1 MSRWHSRQ
9 RGRALPTRVGWL
21 GNSEPRFSFCY
32 LAWPSEFRSVLPHHH
47 RSSPSGPSGS
57 RLIVFAVYDGM
68 RLLDLTGPLDALSF
82 PNEMHQT
89 GGPAPYVLR
98 VVSERG
104 GLVSS
109 SCGLAVATEPLS
121 AVDDS
126 TIDTLIVAGGA
137 AAFRPTSNQA
147 AVDAWIQSHA
157 ALVGWISRRA
167 AQVRRICSVCT
178 GAFLLAAAVQLK
190 GRSIATHWSSIQ
202 LLSTCFP
209 DVIVKP
215 DRLFVNDGPI
225 WTSGGVTAG
234 IDLALAL
241 VEDDLGS
248 EFALQVARVMVV
260 FANRPGGQSQ
270 FTVPLAAPLH
280 RGHFAE
286 LHAWL
291 RKNLAKDLRVEDLAA
306 RVSMSRRTFMRA
318 YVAATG
324 RTPGKTIEAMRLD
337 AARMALEATNKP
349 VKQVARETGF
359 GDEERM
365 RRVFQRQLGVSPA
378 DYRAR
383 FSLRA
388 RVRTST
394 RTKKFE
400 ARVS

>member
-1 MSRWHSRQ
+1 VELWSTLVLSFSRP
-9 RGRALPTRVGWL
+9 A
-21 GNSEPRFSFCY
+21 
-32 LAWPSEFRSVLPHHH
+32 SEFRSVPPSDK
-47 RSSPSGPSGS
+47 RSAPSSAVSS
-57 RLIVFAVYDGM
+57 RLVVFVIYDGV
-68 RLLDLTGPLDALSF
+68 RLLDLTGPFDALSL
-82 PNEMHQT
+82 PNEMHPS
-89 GGPAPYVLR
+89 GRPSPYVLR

-104 GLVSS
+104 GLVSTS
-109 SCGLAVATEPLS
+109 SGLAVATEPLS
-121 AVDDS
+121 AVDGAS
-126 TIDTLIVAGGA
+126 IDTLIVAGGA
-137 AAFRPTSNQA
+137 SAFRPRSNPTTVNNWLQNHRTL
-147 AVDAWIQSHA
+147 VD
-157 ALVGWISRRA
+157 WISHQAGQTRR
-167 AQVRRICSVCT
+167 VCSVCT
-178 GAFLLAAAVQLK
+178 GAFLLAAALELK
-190 GRSIATHWSSIQ
+190 GRRIATHWSSVQ

-209 DVIVKP
+209 DVRVEP

-280 RGHFAE
+280 RGDFGE

-291 RKNLAKDLRVEDLAA
+291 RKNLARDLRIEDLAA
-306 RVSMSRRTFMRA
+306 QVGMSRRTFMRA
-318 YVAATG
+318 YLTATG
-324 RTPGKTIEAMRLD
+324 RTPAKTIESMRLD
-337 AARMALEATNKP
+337 AARMALEATDKT
-349 VKQVARETGF
+349 VKQIARETGF

-378 DYRAR
+378 DYRVR

-400 ARVS
+400 VHVN

>member
-1 MSRWHSRQ
+1 VHSGDKRF
-9 RGRALPTRVGWL
+9 APTGA
-21 GNSEPRFSFCY
+21 F
-32 LAWPSEFRSVLPHHH
+32 
-47 RSSPSGPSGS
+47 GS
-57 RLIVFAVYDGM
+57 RLIVFAVYDGI
-68 RLLDLTGPLDALSF
+68 RLLDLTGPLDALSL
-82 PNEMHQT
+82 PNEMHQS
-89 GGPAPYVLR
+89 GGPPPYILR

-121 AVDDS
+121 AVDDAD
-126 TIDTLIVAGGA
+126 IDTLIVAGGA
-137 AAFRPTSNQA
+137 AAFRPSSDPT
-147 AVDAWIQSHA
+147 AVDTWLRSHK
-157 ALVGWISRRA
+157 ALVDWISRRTEHT
-167 AQVRRICSVCT
+167 RRVCSVCT

-209 DVIVKP
+209 DARVEP

-241 VEDDLGS
+241 IEDDLGA

-280 RGHFAE
+280 RGDFAE

-291 RKNLAKDLRVEDLAA
+291 RKNLARDLRMEDLAA
-306 RVSMSRRTFMRA
+306 QVSMSRRTFMRA
-318 YVAATG
+318 YLTATG
-324 RTPGKTIEAMRLD
+324 HTPAKTIEAMRLD
-337 AARMALEATNKP
+337 AARMALEATNKT
-349 VKQVARETGF
+349 VKQIARETGF

-365 RRVFQRQLGVSPA
+365 RRVFQRQLRVSPA

-383 FSLRA
+383 FSLRVRA
-388 RVRTST
+388 RSST
-394 RTKKFE
+394 RTKKLE
-400 ARVS
+400 THVS